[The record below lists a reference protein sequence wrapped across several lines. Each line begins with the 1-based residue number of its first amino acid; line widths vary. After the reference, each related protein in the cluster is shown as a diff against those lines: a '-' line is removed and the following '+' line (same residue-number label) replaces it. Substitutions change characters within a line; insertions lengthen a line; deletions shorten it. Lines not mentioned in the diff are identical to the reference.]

1 MSRRLVYLG
10 LAVIAL
16 IALTIGVTG
25 QRGARTEDEK
35 VRQIASTVRCPTCR
49 GLSAAESD
57 AKAAQAVRDEIRT
70 QLRAGQS
77 AAEIRAFLAGR
88 YGRDILLTP
97 DASGVTSLVWV
108 LPVVLLVA
116 AVAGLVAAFR
126 RWRDHPVAVPT
137 PEDRVL
143 VAHALHEEEGSGR

>member
-1 MSRRLVYLG
+1 MSRRLVYLA
-10 LAVIAL
+10 LAVIAA
-16 IALTIGVTG
+16 IALTVGVAG

-57 AKAAQAVRDEIRT
+57 AKAAQAVREEIRT
-70 QLRAGQS
+70 QLREGRS
-77 AAEIRAFLAGR
+77 ATEIRAFLAGR

-97 DASGVTSLVWV
+97 GASGVTGLVWV
-108 LPVVLLVA
+108 IPVVVLVV

-126 RWRDHPVAVPT
+126 RWRDHPFAVAT
-137 PEDRVL
+137 IDDRVL
-143 VAHALHEEEGSGR
+143 VEHALHADEGAGR